1 MRISRCARCVHR
13 MLTQVRSLRG
23 GVKLALGVRAQR
35 CMPIL
40 SRRDVAF
47 EMIQSPQSLLYL
59 GSCSLVTSSSR
70 ADRAHLWQ
78 VSLSWVIFTALERYM
93 LSTKAVDTG
102 TVDTAAGTVR
112 RAGSRTTVN

>member
-47 EMIQSPQSLLYL
+47 EMIQFPQSLLYL
-59 GSCSLVTSSSR
+59 HFRFVLTG
-70 ADRAHLWQ
+70 H
-78 VSLSWVIFTALERYM
+78 
-93 LSTKAVDTG
+93 AVF
-102 TVDTAAGTVR
+102 VAR
-112 RAGSRTTVN
+112 